1 MSSLSMFRFTV
12 IGLLLANIFTTIYFS
27 NNATNYNCGKKG
39 ADQNQRI
46 QTASSFPQGLD
57 ETVITEIFFSVSK
70 PYSAKKF
77 EELLILLDPEM
88 VASIGK
94 ENIKEEFNKIYAIFG
109 PITEGFFSRVYPVSS
124 TDKKLYK
131 LDYDIGLTPGSKIG
145 KKATLSITVQLENG
159 KHQIKGIFLNA
170 PTHQKE

>member
-1 MSSLSMFRFTV
+1 MNSLSLFRFTV

-39 ADQNQRI
+39 AAQSQKT
-46 QTASSFPQGLD
+46 QPTPSFPQGLD

-70 PYSAKKF
+70 PYSTKKF

-94 ENIKEEFNKIYAIFG
+94 ENIKEEFKKIYTIFG

-131 LDYDIGLTPGSKIG
+131 LDYDIGLTPDSKIG
-145 KKATLSITVQLENG
+145 QKATLSITVHLANG
-159 KHQIKGIFLNA
+159 KYQIKGIFLNA
-170 PTHQKE
+170 PTRQKE